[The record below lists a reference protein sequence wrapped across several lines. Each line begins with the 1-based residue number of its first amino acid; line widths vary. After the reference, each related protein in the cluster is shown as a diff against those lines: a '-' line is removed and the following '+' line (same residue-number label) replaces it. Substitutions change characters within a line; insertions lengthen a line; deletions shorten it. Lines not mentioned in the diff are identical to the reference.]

1 MMELTGIRMRGKLGG
16 GNILFKLNPLMKYIV
31 LIVCSF
37 LLFSCQNRRKK
48 DVVTLLKKW
57 SNKEILFPD
66 NSIFTKQGAD
76 TVEFP
81 MQSKYKILIYVDSIG
96 CISCKLQ
103 LDKWKELIK
112 ATDKMYNVQYLFFFS
127 SEKKRDILNTLKSAG
142 FTYPICIDEK
152 NRLNQL
158 NHFPLN
164 MEFQT
169 FLLDENNKVLAIG
182 NPIHNP
188 KIKELYLN
196 IIQGKKDVEGEK
208 TLRTE
213 INIEEPLIS
222 LGRFNWKE
230 ERKATF
236 KIENIGKH
244 PLVINDVTTSCGCTS
259 VDYSKEPVRPGD
271 SISLQV
277 TYKADHP
284 EHFDK
289 TITVYCNANPSLVHL
304 KIMGDAE

>member
-1 MMELTGIRMRGKLGG
+1 MIKFYL
-16 GNILFKLNPLMKYIV
+16 
-31 LIVCSF
+31 
-37 LLFSCQNRRKK
+37 LLFYFLFLFSSCK
-48 DVVTLLKKW
+48 DNKNQQIINMVEEW
-57 SNKEILFPD
+57 NNKEILFSPELQFSSFGKKVTSLLERKWD
-66 NSIFTKQGAD
+66 YAIVSYT
-76 TVEFP
+76 
-81 MQSKYKILIYVDSIG
+81 DSLG
-96 CISCKLQ
+96 CTSCKLQ
-103 LDKWKELIK
+103 LKQWRELINQKDSIFEKNVEILLFLHSSERKELL
-112 ATDKMYNVQYLFFFS
+112 YLL
-127 SEKKRDILNTLKSAG
+127 DDYG
-142 FTYPICIDEK
+142 FDYPVCIDDK
-152 NRLNQL
+152 DIFNKLNK
-158 NHFPLN
+158 FPVD
-164 MEFQT
+164 MAFQT
-169 FLLDENNKVLAIG
+169 FLIDKNNRVLAIG

-188 KIKELYLN
+188 KIKELYFN

-244 PLVINDVTTSCGCTS
+244 SLVINDVTTSCGCTS

-277 TYKADHP
+277 TYKADYP

>member
-1 MMELTGIRMRGKLGG
+1 
-16 GNILFKLNPLMKYIV
+16 MKYINLCWA
-31 LIVCSF
+31 LI
-37 LLFSCQNRRKK
+37 LLLSCQYSAENKIGNVLK
-48 DVVTLLKKW
+48 DW
-57 SNKEILFPD
+57 MYKEILFPEEFISD
-66 NSIFTKQGAD
+66 SLAETDFTI
-76 TVEFP
+76 V
-81 MQSKYKILIYVDSIG
+81 SYVDSVG
-96 CISCKLQ
+96 CLSCKLN
-103 LDKWKELIK
+103 LRKWEELMSELSNIADIK
-112 ATDKMYNVQYLFFFS
+112 VGCLFFLQTTDT
-127 SEKKRDILNTLKSAG
+127 ERIEYLLQWDM
-142 FTYPICIDEK
+142 FTYPLYFDDK
-152 NRLNQL
+152 NSFNQL
-158 NHFPLN
+158 NHFPKDDK
-164 MEFQT
+164 FHT
-169 FLLDENNKVLAIG
+169 FLLDENNKVVAIG
-182 NPIHNP
+182 NPVHNP

-196 IIQGKKDVEGEK
+196 IIQGKKDVEGGE

-277 TYKADHP
+277 TYKADYP

>member
-1 MMELTGIRMRGKLGG
+1 M
-16 GNILFKLNPLMKYIV
+16 V
-31 LIVCSF
+31 
-37 LLFSCQNRRKK
+37 
-48 DVVTLLKKW
+48 
-57 SNKEILFPD
+57 
-66 NSIFTKQGAD
+66 
-76 TVEFP
+76 
-81 MQSKYKILIYVDSIG
+81 
-96 CISCKLQ
+96 
-103 LDKWKELIK
+103 
-112 ATDKMYNVQYLFFFS
+112 
-127 SEKKRDILNTLKSAG
+127 
-142 FTYPICIDEK
+142 
-152 NRLNQL
+152 
-158 NHFPLN
+158 
-164 MEFQT
+164 
-169 FLLDENNKVLAIG
+169 AIG

>member
-1 MMELTGIRMRGKLGG
+1 MMKILAFIVTMICFFSCKETGKAKINHLVKEWSSKQIIYPDIINFTILGTDT
-16 GNILFKLNPLMKYIV
+16 
-31 LIVCSF
+31 SF
-37 LLFSCQNRRKK
+37 LPKS
-48 DVVTLLKKW
+48 
-57 SNKEILFPD
+57 E
-66 NSIFTKQGAD
+66 
-76 TVEFP
+76 
-81 MQSKYKILIYVDSIG
+81 YKIISYIDSTG
-96 CISCKLQ
+96 CASCKLRLSQWKEFINQ
-103 LDKWKELIK
+103 LDSLGNFPI
-112 ATDKMYNVQYLFFFS
+112 LFFMYPKS
-127 SEKKRDILNTLKSAG
+127 RNELNYILKRNHFD
-142 FTYPICIDEK
+142 YPVCIDENDSFNK
-152 NRLNQL
+152 L
-158 NHFPLN
+158 NHFPSDMN
-164 MEFQT
+164 FQT
-169 FLLDENNKVLAIG
+169 FLLDKNDKVVAIG
-182 NPIHNP
+182 NPVHNP

-196 IIQGKKDVEGEK
+196 IIQGKKNVEGEK

-213 INIEEPLIS
+213 INIKEPLIS

>member
-1 MMELTGIRMRGKLGG
+1 MKKL
-16 GNILFKLNPLMKYIV
+16 IYMFV
-31 LIVCSF
+31 FFSF
-37 LLFSCQNRRKK
+37 FSCINSEKKEIARIVSYWQNREIKFPTDTSFISYSRKWGERK
-48 DVVTLLKKW
+48 VFLKKE
-57 SNKEILFPD
+57 KYVIL
-66 NSIFTKQGAD
+66 SYI
-76 TVEFP
+76 
-81 MQSKYKILIYVDSIG
+81 DSTG
-96 CISCKLQ
+96 CMSCKLQ
-103 LDKWKELIK
+103 LPEWSKFICMVDSISHGTIPFIFAFQSKTRQDLIHF
-112 ATDKMYNVQYLFFFS
+112 L
-127 SEKKRDILNTLKSAG
+127 KKTG
-142 FTYPICIDEK
+142 FEYPVYIDEK
-152 NRLNQL
+152 DNFGQL
-158 NHFPLN
+158 NKFSSNIQL
-164 MEFQT
+164 QT

-196 IIQGKKDVEGEK
+196 IIQGKKDIEGEK

-236 KIENIGKH
+236 KIENIGKN
-244 PLVINDVTTSCGCTS
+244 PLVINDITTSCGCTS

>member
-1 MMELTGIRMRGKLGG
+1 MK
-16 GNILFKLNPLMKYIV
+16 NVLM
-31 LIVCSF
+31 LAF
-37 LLFSCQNRRKK
+37 LLFLGSCSNGEKRKI
-48 DVVTLLKKW
+48 VALLQDW
-57 SNKEILFPD
+57 TSHEIKFPAD
-66 NSIFTKQGAD
+66 LIFTIQGRD
-76 TVEFP
+76 TVDFP
-81 MQSKYKILIYVDSIG
+81 MCGEFKVVSYVDSIG
-96 CISCKLQ
+96 CTDCKMQ
-103 LDKWKELIK
+103 LFKWNKFVAMLDS
-112 ATDKMYNVQYLFFFS
+112 AFS
-127 SEKKRDILNTLKSAG
+127 KKVSIYMILNPKSLTDIKYILRRDG
-142 FTYPICIDEK
+142 FKYPVCIDLNDSFNK
-152 NRLNQL
+152 LNR
-158 NHFPLN
+158 FPSN
-164 MEFQT
+164 IAFQT

-196 IIQGKKDVEGEK
+196 IIQGKKDIEGEK